1 MSNISV
7 DLGPIAVG
15 AAWVAGITAFT
26 ILVIRGQPWWG
37 LAVLMI
43 AASAGYQNKDGE
55 K

>member
-1 MSNISV
+1 MDNI
-7 DLGPIAVG
+7 DLRPMAISAV
-15 AAWVAGITAFT
+15 WVAGIIAFT

-43 AASAGYQNKDGE
+43 AGCTGYQDKDGE